1 MFRII
6 NEKKGDI
13 EMNER
18 RGTYPPPTVTGVVTD
33 RKNRSY
39 LIYDPPFYRPEF
51 EEAFLYIVNEYYIP
65 PREIAIFIPCALRK
79 PYSSSPSHKLFHR
92 VIGEVLTPDRYHVV
106 IFGTCGVVPSELEL
120 MFPFRNYH
128 YMLGKCTDPA
138 VLEDFHEIETRRLV
152 AYLTKTKDIYKKRI
166 AYCIGP
172 FRRAMEAAWEESG
185 IDVKILPTQPVI
197 AQMYDIDCP
206 FPEGSLSM
214 EEYIS
219 EFSAGISSVAQD

>member
-1 MFRII
+1 
-6 NEKKGDI
+6 
-13 EMNER
+13 MNEER
-18 RGTYPPPTVTGVVTD
+18 KNYSLPIVTDIVVD

-51 EEAFLYIVNEYYIP
+51 EDAFSFIVNEYYIP

-92 VIGEVLTPDRYHVV
+92 IISEALTPDRYHVV

-120 MFPFRNYH
+120 MFPFRNYY

-138 VLEDFHEIETRRLV
+138 VLEDFHQIETRRLIG
-152 AYLTKTKDIYKKRI
+152 YLKKTKDTYQKRI

-172 FRRAMEAAWEESG
+172 FRQAMEEACDKSG
-185 IDVKILPTQPVI
+185 IEVEILPTQPVI
-197 AQMYDIDCP
+197 AKMYDIDCP

-219 EFSAGISSVAQD
+219 EFSRGLSSVART

>member
-1 MFRII
+1 MT
-6 NEKKGDI
+6 KSQK
-13 EMNER
+13 
-18 RGTYPPPTVTGVVTD
+18 TYVPPTVTGVVTD
-33 RKNRSY
+33 RKNRTY

-51 EEAFLYIVNEYYIP
+51 EEAFLYIINEHYIP
-65 PREIAIFIPCALRK
+65 PRDIAIFIPCALRK

-92 VIGEVLTPDRYHVV
+92 IISEALTPDLYHVV

-128 YMLGKCTDPA
+128 YMLGKCTESD
-138 VLEDFHEIETRRLV
+138 VLADFHEIETRRLS
-152 AYLTKTKDIYKKRI
+152 AYLKKTQNTYKKRI

-172 FRRAMEAAWEESG
+172 FRDAMEAACEETG
-185 IDVKILPTQPVI
+185 IDACILPTQPVI
-197 AQMYDIDCP
+197 AKMYDIDCP

-219 EFSAGISSVAQD
+219 EFSSGLFSVAQKLRRGGV